1 MAADHF
7 PHRTGNEIK
16 NRWHNN
22 LKKNEKTNILGTPK
36 HTPVVQPLIAGSS
49 FHTPVVH
56 PLIVPT
62 GFPISS
68 TVNYHQRS
76 CYGLEGFD
84 YNITPQLTNGL
95 PLPLHSQGPSSF
107 NNLTMDD
114 QFGPLIIGGVPIT
127 GSISNPQVSDNYPMD
142 VGSIR
147 VEEPSENFWAI
158 CELNGLDFNSTIPS
172 QALPISTIPSQVPD
186 DFNYHVFDFSLT
198 ITAQTLLS
206 IDNYP
211 AQANQLKPSPIEKAY
226 LEFVSQELLMNDD
239 DDIYTDDPSSGD
251 LDSWRALISG

>member
-22 LKKNEKTNILGTPK
+22 LKKNEKTDILGTPK

-68 TVNYHQRS
+68 TVNYHHRS

-84 YNITPQLTNGL
+84 YNITPQLTNG
-95 PLPLHSQGPSSF
+95 LPLHSQGPSSF

-127 GSISNPQVSDNYPMD
+127 SSISNPQVSDNYPMD

-147 VEEPSENFWAI
+147 VEEPSENLWAI

-172 QALPISTIPSQVPD
+172 
-186 DFNYHVFDFSLT
+186 
-198 ITAQTLLS
+198 
-206 IDNYP
+206 
-211 AQANQLKPSPIEKAY
+211 
-226 LEFVSQELLMNDD
+226 
-239 DDIYTDDPSSGD
+239 
-251 LDSWRALISG
+251 